1 VVEVTDG
8 AAGADRPL
16 LLDELGDQLE
26 RFRLLRK
33 SDDEATDS
41 LLDGLG
47 AHSPVDRDIITELSS
62 TRPLGRPE
70 RFEEAHVL
78 AMRALEVLDR
88 NGARQVPVPKRLGPL
103 KPVAATLVGWVTRF
117 IVRSHQAEVID
128 DIANLYE
135 RRVASSPP
143 GHPDRLVLLRASRDA
158 RRINENYKGN
168 PIGVPT
174 FLLGGAAISALWG
187 MLRSAADVALG
198 NRAAA
203 ISAVVVL
210 TVLFGG
216 VAWVILRGAAVARR
230 RIRLTTER
238 PLAALWQTI
247 GRAGDPPRDRARTFA
262 VYGIL
267 LTAASW
273 FVVPA
278 GIVFV
283 LSRF

>member
-1 VVEVTDG
+1 VSEAPDATD
-8 AAGADRPL
+8 ADRPL
-16 LLDELGDQLE
+16 VLDELGDQLE
-26 RFRLLRK
+26 RFRLLRH
-33 SDDEATDS
+33 SDDRATDT

-62 TRPLGRPE
+62 TRPIGRPE
-70 RFEEAHVL
+70 RFEEANSL
-78 AMRALEVLDR
+78 AMRSLEVLDR
-88 NGARQVPVPKRLGPL
+88 NGARQVPVTKRLGPL
-103 KPVAATLVGWVTRF
+103 RPVAATFVGWVCRF

-135 RRVASSPP
+135 RRVASTPP
-143 GHPDRLVLLRASRDA
+143 GHPDRLVLLRAARDA
-158 RRINENYKGN
+158 RRINQNYKGN
-168 PIGVPT
+168 PIGVPA

-187 MLRSAADVALG
+187 MLRSAADVVLG

-203 ISAVVVL
+203 IVAVVVL
-210 TVLFGG
+210 TSLFGI

-238 PLAALWQTI
+238 PMAALWETM
-247 GRAGDPPRDRARTFA
+247 GRAGQPPQDRARTFA
-262 VYGIL
+262 AYGII
-267 LTAASW
+267 LTAVSW

-283 LSRF
+283 LSAF

>member
-1 VVEVTDG
+1 VSEAPDATD
-8 AAGADRPL
+8 ADRPL
-16 LLDELGDQLE
+16 VLDELGDQLE
-26 RFRLLRK
+26 RFRLLRH
-33 SDDEATDS
+33 SDDQATDA

-62 TRPLGRPE
+62 TRPIGRPE
-70 RFEEAHVL
+70 RFEEANSL
-78 AMRALEVLDR
+78 AMRSLEVLDR

-103 KPVAATLVGWVTRF
+103 RPVAATLVGWVCRF

-135 RRVASSPP
+135 RRVASTPP
-143 GHPDRLVLLRASRDA
+143 GHADRLVLLRAARDA
-158 RRINENYKGN
+158 RRINQNYKGN
-168 PIGVPT
+168 PIGVPA

-187 MLRSAADVALG
+187 MLRSAADVVLG

-203 ISAVVVL
+203 IVAVIVL
-210 TVLFGG
+210 TSLFGI

-238 PLAALWQTI
+238 PVAALWETM
-247 GRAGDPPRDRARTFA
+247 GRAGQPPQDRARTFA
-262 VYGIL
+262 AYGII
-267 LTAASW
+267 LTAVSW

-283 LSRF
+283 LSAF